1 MASFFGHPLGLV
13 SNVSRFLQ
21 MFSAIIVLGITAWA
35 VKDTKTL
42 TVIYSL
48 TIVSYCHTRSS
59 YTGINHKLFDEEK
72 ATTHLCDFHHG
83 RSAFLPVSRR
93 KSHSLKYKITNMR
106 ILAGS
111 RLSFSWLKISIV
123 VAAAQIAGM
132 ARLSVAANMQRKH
145 SVSLPSLEV
154 AYIHQPKTTSVD
166 TRHGMERE
174 QQITENLNAAG
185 LA

>member
-21 MFSAIIVLGITAWA
+21 MFSAIVVLGITAWA

-48 TIVSYCHTRSS
+48 TI
-59 YTGINHKLFDEEK
+59 
-72 ATTHLCDFHHG
+72 ATVTLVLAILASTISC
-83 RSAFLPVSRR
+83 LMRR
-93 KSHSLKYKITNMR
+93 KPLHIFVIFTTDAVLSYLWLTAFIF
-106 ILAGS
+106 LAQDFNRRSCRTDRWNGQIVCS
-111 RLSFSWLKISIV
+111 RQYAAEAFSF
-123 VAAAQIAGM
+123 IAFF
-132 ARLSVAANMQRKH
+132 ATLLNLA
-145 SVSLPSLEV
+145 LEV

-166 TRHGMERE
+166 TRQGMERE